1 MFLRYLFVVLLLL
14 ALVVNACA
22 PVPTATP
29 APTITAIPPTAT
41 ATRVPPTATPVPPT
55 ATPVPP
61 TATATR
67 VPPTATP
74 IPPTATPTP
83 IAELAP
89 VTIPVTTTLA
99 HARSEISGMAWYG
112 DHLILLTQYPDFEK
126 RRNIAP
132 DAVPGFFALAK
143 ADIVAV
149 VDGAKKDA
157 LVPKRVPVNDGEL
170 IKLVDADGFNFQ
182 GYESIVFVGDN
193 AFVTLEAQSKTN
205 PNLMQAYL
213 MAGKIAPDLSG
224 IQFDVTKRTPIKAP
238 APLNNMAFEALFVAG
253 DKLVTLYEANGVNV
267 NKTPVAYVFDQK
279 TLAPAGTLPLVN
291 LEYRLT
297 DVTPLDSAGKFWGIN
312 YHFPGESELLKS
324 PKVDALALKY
334 GQGATHAKFPQVERL
349 IEFQY
354 KDSGITFTDRAP
366 IQLALINADTARNW
380 EAIAWLDNRGLLIM
394 TDSFPTT
401 ILAFVPIR

>member
-1 MFLRYLFVVLLLL
+1 MYHRYLFVVLLGL
-14 ALVVNACA
+14 ALVVSACGTM
-22 PVPTATP
+22 PIPTVTPTAP
-29 APTITAIPPTAT
+29 
-41 ATRVPPTATPVPPT
+41 ATRVPPTATPVLTATPVPAT

-61 TATATR
+61 TATR
-67 VPPTATP
+67 IPPTATLV
-74 IPPTATPTP
+74 PPTATPTP
-83 IAELAP
+83 AEVSPL
-89 VTIPVTTTLA
+89 TIPVTTTLA

-112 DHLILLTQYPDFEK
+112 DNLILLTQYPDFEK

-149 VDGAKKDA
+149 VDGTKKDA
-157 LVPKRVPVNDGEL
+157 LVPKRVPVNDGDL
-170 IKLVDADGFNFQ
+170 IKLIDADGFNFQ
-182 GYESIVFVGDN
+182 GYESIVFVGDT

-205 PNLMQAYL
+205 PNTMQAYL
-213 MAGKIAPDLSG
+213 MAGKIAADLSG
-224 IQFDVTKRTPIKAP
+224 IQFDPTKLTPIKSP
-238 APLNNMAFEALFVAG
+238 APLNNMAYEAMLVVG
-253 DKLVTLYEANGVNV
+253 DKLLAMYEANGVNV
-267 NKTPVAYVFDQK
+267 NKSPVAYAFDQK
-279 TLAPAGTLPLVN
+279 TLAPAGMVPLAN

-297 DVTPLDSAGKFWGIN
+297 DVTPLDSAGKFWAIN

-334 GQGATHAKFPQVERL
+334 GQGSTHAKFPQIERL

-354 KDSGITFTDRAP
+354 KEGGITFTDRAP

-380 EAIAWLDNRGLLIM
+380 EAIARLDQRGLLIM